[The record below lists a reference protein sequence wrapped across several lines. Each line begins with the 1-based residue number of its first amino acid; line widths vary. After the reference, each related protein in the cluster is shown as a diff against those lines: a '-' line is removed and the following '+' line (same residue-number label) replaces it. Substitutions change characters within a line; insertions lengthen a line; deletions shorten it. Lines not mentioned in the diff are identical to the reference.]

1 MNFKLKLCALALGGC
16 LAAAAQA
23 ADVTM
28 RISHQFPPAHHSAK
42 NLEQFAADVKALSGG
57 KVEVQIFGA
66 AQLFKPNPRRSPAAR
81 SSPR

>member
-28 RISHQFPPAHHSAK
+28 SF
-42 NLEQFAADVKALSGG
+42 
-57 KVEVQIFGA
+57 
-66 AQLFKPNPRRSPAAR
+66 RRRTTRRRTWS
-81 SSPR
+81 SSPLM